1 MIILEKQIEYGGLY
15 AKQQQSRRSG
25 IIVPL
30 KSQDKLIN

>member
-25 IIVPL
+25 IIVVW
-30 KSQDKLIN
+30 IV